1 MISEPSPCGG
11 EYTCEE
17 EYVCREPW
25 EGPNTGITNFDNFG
39 LAMLTVFQC
48 VTNVRFISYITLGL
62 KLYLLIN
69 YWFIKYRK
77 AGLMCSTM

>member
-11 EYTCEE
+11 NYNCEE
-17 EYVCREPW
+17 DHVCREFW

-48 VTNVRFISYITLGL
+48 VTNVRSISYIILGL
-62 KLYLLIN
+62 ELYLLIN

-77 AGLMCSTM
+77 AGLMYSTM

>member
-1 MISEPSPCGG
+1 
-11 EYTCEE
+11 
-17 EYVCREPW
+17 
-25 EGPNTGITNFDNFG
+25 
-39 LAMLTVFQC
+39 MLTVFQC